1 MPSPKVSLRVEPEKY
16 AVLVKLS
23 KTEKKSMTEL
33 VRGLID
39 DALANRE
46 ENKAA
51 RDTEQ
56 LQKQIE
62 ESFGAVTKLLIA
74 IFEQSAKAHFYG
86 RLNKPLDKES
96 ETFAIGEYKKRFEL
110 KKMPSADGAISDN

>member
-16 AVLVKLS
+16 AVLMKMS

-39 DALANRE
+39 EALAKRE
-46 ENKAA
+46 ESKAVKNM
-51 RDTEQ
+51 EQ
-56 LQKQIE
+56 LQAETEK
-62 ESFGAVTKLLIA
+62 SFGAVTQLLIA
-74 IFEQSAKAHFYG
+74 VFEQSAKAHFYG

-96 ETFAIGEYKKRFEL
+96 DTFAIGEHKKRFER
-110 KKMPSADGAISDN
+110 N

>member
-1 MPSPKVSLRVEPEKY
+1 MQSPKVSLRVEPEKY

-23 KTEKKSMTEL
+23 KTENKSMTEL

-39 DALANRE
+39 EALAKRE

-51 RDTEQ
+51 KDIEQ
-56 LQKQIE
+56 LQERVE
-62 ESFGAVTKLLIA
+62 ESFEVVTKLLIA
-74 IFEQSAKAHFYG
+74 VFEQSAKAHFYG

-96 ETFAIGEYKKRFEL
+96 DTFAIGEHKKRFEP
-110 KKMPSADGAISDN
+110 KKDR

>member
-1 MPSPKVSLRVEPEKY
+1 MPSPKVSLRVEPEIY

-23 KTEKKSMTEL
+23 KTEKKNMTEL

-39 DALANRE
+39 EALAKRE

-56 LQKQIE
+56 LQAEIE
-62 ESFGAVTKLLIA
+62 KSFEPVTKWLIA

-86 RLNKPLDKES
+86 RLGKQLDKES
-96 ETFAIGEYKKRFEL
+96 DTFAIGEHKKRFE
-110 KKMPSADGAISDN
+110 SNNAD

>member
-1 MPSPKVSLRVEPEKY
+1 MASPKVSLRVEPEKY

-23 KTEKKSMTEL
+23 KTENKTMTDL

-39 DALANRE
+39 EALTKRQ
-46 ENKAA
+46 ENKTAK
-51 RDTEQ
+51 DLEQ
-56 LQKQIE
+56 LQKSME
-62 ESFGAVTKLLIA
+62 ELHGTAIKWLIA

-96 ETFAIGEYKKRFEL
+96 ETFAIGEHKKRFEP
-110 KKMPSADGAISDN
+110 K

>member
-1 MPSPKVSLRVEPEKY
+1 MASPKVSLRVEPEKY

-23 KTEKKSMTEL
+23 KTENKSMTDL

-39 DALANRE
+39 EALTKRQ
-46 ENKAA
+46 ENKTAK
-51 RDTEQ
+51 DMEQ
-56 LQKQIE
+56 LQKQME
-62 ESFGAVTKLLIA
+62 KSFEAATRLLIA

-96 ETFAIGEYKKRFEL
+96 DTFAIGEHKKRLEPL
-110 KKMPSADGAISDN
+110 DE

>member
-1 MPSPKVSLRVEPEKY
+1 MASPKVSLRVEPEKY

-23 KTEKKSMTEL
+23 KTENKSMTDL

-39 DALANRE
+39 EALTKRQ
-46 ENKAA
+46 ENKTAK
-51 RDTEQ
+51 DVEQ
-56 LQKQIE
+56 LQKRMQ
-62 ESFGAVTKLLIA
+62 ESHSFIIKYLIA

-96 ETFAIGEYKKRFEL
+96 DTFAIGEHKKRFESL
-110 KKMPSADGAISDN
+110 DE